1 MRKRTNVL
9 LIGILFFSLR
19 LDAGFFGIP
28 DGDTAIQ
35 LQTWFENVKQTLHLD
50 KLIREMR
57 DLTQYALDTSRA
69 ANAAVRVVNNVG
81 HIIRNPADFLQDK
94 LREYDDVF
102 PEAGRT
108 YQEIMTLRQSIGEF
122 NSDDGYDPFALQE
135 ALFYARQS
143 GKNVYEI
150 KSRLMDRDGVS
161 SPHDK
166 IAKSLREQ
174 KTQVDD
180 LFDGLEKSVLLGSL
194 TPQMAMV
201 FQARAAVQ
209 QARSA
214 ALSASHD
221 NEMARI
227 TKIQFNQAVDEKIQ
241 SERSLDRE
249 LSNLKALVPKD
260 LSLKPWR

>member
-108 YQEIMTLRQSIGEF
+108 YQEIMTLR
-122 NSDDGYDPFALQE
+122 
-135 ALFYARQS
+135 R
-143 GKNVYEI
+143 KR
-150 KSRLMDRDGVS
+150 SR
-161 SPHDK
+161 P
-166 IAKSLREQ
+166 
-174 KTQVDD
+174 
-180 LFDGLEKSVLLGSL
+180 LGI
-194 TPQMAMV
+194 P
-201 FQARAAVQ
+201 
-209 QARSA
+209 
-214 ALSASHD
+214 
-221 NEMARI
+221 
-227 TKIQFNQAVDEKIQ
+227 
-241 SERSLDRE
+241 
-249 LSNLKALVPKD
+249 
-260 LSLKPWR
+260 